1 MENSNDKTDGA
12 ALDEIILAVSKLRE
26 LLKADIDS
34 LNLPHALKVSIKLL
48 KTFID
53 FLNQSKLLKT
63 LKDASSKKHSS
74 KKCTPIEGSGSNV
87 EGDQLCTVWIKKNIG
102 PALIGRPVPN
112 KGIGVKKMPS
122 KRNKGIKIK
131 KLLSQPKM
139 VTVKKNGQVLRK
151 MTVRRKAYFPGR
163 RRKIY

>member
-1 MENSNDKTDGA
+1 M
-12 ALDEIILAVSKLRE
+12 
-26 LLKADIDS
+26 
-34 LNLPHALKVSIKLL
+34 P
-48 KTFID
+48 F
-53 FLNQSKLLKT
+53 
-63 LKDASSKKHSS
+63 
-74 KKCTPIEGSGSNV
+74 GS
-87 EGDQLCTVWIKKNIG
+87 KKNIG
-102 PALIGRPVPN
+102 SAALIGRPVPN
-112 KGIGVKKMPS
+112 KGIGVKKMTS